1 MSGEDNESML
11 PSLDGPTPILY
22 RKHAS
27 LPASPRGKST
37 MANSPDGLSPPRS
50 LVSVRSMPAI
60 PVEQDCLD
68 GYSLEEYIHSLYAS
82 HVIPQKTKE
91 SLLLRSPL
99 IAVVDSD
106 LKLSGREPI
115 LDTLIP
121 SREGGSLVVAES
133 DTSSPPTGMSLMKD
147 YYGSSDEC
155 TSTSVSTKSV
165 ASEEVAV
172 LDFARTSEPE
182 EDRWFMGARTPVAEQ
197 GETEFHE
204 TLSASRSHLLRASAR
219 VKPFDLG
226 LSLNTDIEKDMSDPD
241 PSFHRAAGSPG
252 EPVKEAFVE
261 QVGSAFYIK
270 KLKNDSLGRL
280 PHITPVEWSFPEH
293 ESPELTAIQ
302 ESSPPGG
309 YRSRGSE
316 TFSSN
321 SSSETIRPGVRNV
334 VILPGESD
342 RRYHSS
348 CCRRSHGEMDIGSAA
363 SIKIEEGEGIILHH
377 ARHRGAIAP
386 GGPSCPPASP
396 TTPAAT
402 FSPGFSLLGREKG
415 SVILE
420 RKPFPPGHGGSNSR
434 GIYPA
439 PPIKTTVLCY
449 ANVLPEQSRT
459 PTPVPTVGDDDDGIG
474 QPDSPSDSPE
484 FSSVT
489 WSRVSVASSTPCAS
503 GLEGSKSLRSVKA
516 LLLTEGIQLK
526 EDDARSGNRLSRG
539 ARLWG
544 TI

>member
-1 MSGEDNESML
+1 MSGEGNESML
-11 PSLDGPTPILY
+11 PSLDGPTPILC
-22 RKHAS
+22 RKYAS
-27 LPASPRGKST
+27 QPASPRGKST
-37 MANSPDGLSPPRS
+37 MANSREGLSPSRS
-50 LVSVRSMPAI
+50 LVSVRSMPAV

-68 GYSLEEYIHSLYAS
+68 GYSLEEYIHSLCAS
-82 HVIPQKTKE
+82 RAAPQKTRQ

-99 IAVVDSD
+99 ITVADPD
-106 LKLSGREPI
+106 LKLPSREPI
-115 LDTLIP
+115 LGTLIP
-121 SREGGSLVVAES
+121 SREGGSLAVAEN
-133 DTSSPPTGMSLMKD
+133 DTSSPPMSLMKD

-155 TSTSVSTKSV
+155 TSASVSTKSV
-165 ASEEVAV
+165 ASEEVTV

-182 EDRWFMGARTPVAEQ
+182 GDRGFVGAR
-197 GETEFHE
+197 GH
-204 TLSASRSHLLRASAR
+204 LSRASLR

-241 PSFHRAAGSPG
+241 PSFHRAAGSPRG
-252 EPVKEAFVE
+252 PVKEAFIE

-280 PHITPVEWSFPEH
+280 PQITPVEWSFPEY

-302 ESSPPGG
+302 ESSPGG

-321 SSSETIRPGVRNV
+321 SSNETIRPGVRNV

-363 SIKIEEGEGIILHH
+363 SIKLEEGEGIISHH

-396 TTPAAT
+396 ITPAAT
-402 FSPGFSLLGREKG
+402 TSREAAWVSVASEEFPSLGFSLLRKEKG
-415 SVILE
+415 SVLLE

-434 GIYPA
+434 GIHPA

-459 PTPVPTVGDDDDGIG
+459 PTPVLTVGDDDSIG

-489 WSRVSVASSTPCAS
+489 WSRVSVASSTPYVSGCAS

-516 LLLTEGIQLK
+516 LLLNEGIQLK
-526 EDDARSGNRLSRG
+526 EDDARSGNGTSRDRLSRG
-539 ARLWG
+539 ARP
-544 TI
+544 

>member
-1 MSGEDNESML
+1 MSGEGNESTGML
-11 PSLDGPTPILY
+11 PSLDGPTPILR
-22 RKHAS
+22 RKYAS
-27 LPASPRGKST
+27 QPASPRGKST
-37 MANSPDGLSPPRS
+37 MANSREGLSPPRS

-60 PVEQDCLD
+60 PVEQDCLG

-82 HVIPQKTKE
+82 HVIPQKTKQ

-99 IAVVDSD
+99 IAVADSD
-106 LKLSGREPI
+106 LKLSSREPI
-115 LDTLIP
+115 LGTFIP
-121 SREGGSLVVAES
+121 SRQGGSLAVTES

-147 YYGSSDEC
+147 YYGSADEC

-165 ASEEVAV
+165 ASEEVTV
-172 LDFARTSEPE
+172 LDFARTSELE
-182 EDRWFMGARTPVAEQ
+182 EDRGFMGAH
-197 GETEFHE
+197 GH
-204 TLSASRSHLLRASAR
+204 LSRASLR
-219 VKPFDLG
+219 VKSFGLG
-226 LSLNTDIEKDMSDPD
+226 LSLNTDIEKDMNDPD

-252 EPVKEAFVE
+252 EPVKEAFIE
-261 QVGSAFYIK
+261 QIGSAFYIK

-280 PHITPVEWSFPEH
+280 PQITPVEWSFPEH

-302 ESSPPGG
+302 ESSSPGG

-316 TFSSN
+316 TFSSD

-342 RRYHSS
+342 RRYHNS

-363 SIKIEEGEGIILHH
+363 SIEIEEGEGIILHH

-386 GGPSCPPASP
+386 GGPSCPPTSP
-396 TTPAAT
+396 TTPTAT
-402 FSPGFSLLGREKG
+402 RSPGFSLLRKERG
-415 SVILE
+415 SVVLE

-434 GIYPA
+434 GIHPA

-459 PTPVPTVGDDDDGIG
+459 PTPVLTVGDDDDDGIG

-489 WSRVSVASSTPCAS
+489 WSRVSVGSSTPHASGCTS

-516 LLLTEGIQLK
+516 LLLNEGIQLK
-526 EDDARSGNRLSRG
+526 DDDARSGNGTSGDRLSRG